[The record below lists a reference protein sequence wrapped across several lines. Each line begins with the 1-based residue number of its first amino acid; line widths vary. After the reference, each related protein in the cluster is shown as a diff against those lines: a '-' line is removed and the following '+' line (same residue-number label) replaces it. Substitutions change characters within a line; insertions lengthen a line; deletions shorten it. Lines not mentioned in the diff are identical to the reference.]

1 MRFFLLFKKDESVF
15 DSKPVKSFTLT
26 SNISILAV
34 ISLLFS
40 IREAVVGE
48 KSQEKIFIFLTYLY
62 FLHFKVS
69 VRVYVFPALP
79 REGGD
84 KTSFQSTQLDSD
96 T

>member
-1 MRFFLLFKKDESVF
+1 MTPL
-15 DSKPVKSFTLT
+15 
-26 SNISILAV
+26 LAV
-34 ISLLFS
+34 ISFLFS
-40 IREAVVGE
+40 TREAAVGE
-48 KSQEKIFIFLTYLY
+48 KSQENSFIFLTYLY